1 MPQGEKKRSNI
12 PTISTIWLACLLA
25 VCVPFLIS
33 LDPPLSEHRQHVIPN
48 VIGCL
53 NAKDFFFW
61 LAQIV
66 FLPSWCAR
74 RHTNT
79 SVFVFSVTCCLG
91 SCACGGGWLYIKMYF
106 GGADHLTEL
115 FWILLTEFTDLN
127 LDCPVNDSISINI
140 CISCISK
147 SYLYIDKQT
156 TNFKKCNNFRESL
169 QKIVYFSDK

>member
-53 NAKDFFFW
+53 NAKDFFSGQLRLYFY
-61 LAQIV
+61 LLDVREDIQTHQ
-66 FLPSWCAR
+66 S
-74 RHTNT
+74 
-79 SVFVFSVTCCLG
+79 
-91 SCACGGGWLYIKMYF
+91 SCFQWHAAWVVVRVGVGWLYIKMYF

-156 TNFKKCNNFRESL
+156 TNFKKCKNFRESL
-169 QKIVYFSDK
+169 QKIV